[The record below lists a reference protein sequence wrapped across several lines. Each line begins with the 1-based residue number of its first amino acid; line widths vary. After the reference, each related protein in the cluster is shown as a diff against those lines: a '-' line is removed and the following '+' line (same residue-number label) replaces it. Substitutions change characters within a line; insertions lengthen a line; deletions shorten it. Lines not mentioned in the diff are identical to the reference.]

1 MIVLECIEFYLNG
14 YVGWIIIM
22 ELRVLL
28 NTQYLIRK
36 ILVDEVLDVHVRGVK
51 IKRFLDLD
59 VVTMHFL

>member
-1 MIVLECIEFYLNG
+1 MIVLECIEFYLND

-51 IKRFLDLD
+51 IKGFSI
-59 VVTMHFL
+59 

>member
-22 ELRVLL
+22 ELKVLL

>member
-51 IKRFLDLD
+51 IKGFSI
-59 VVTMHFL
+59 